1 MERNSVSVALEN
13 QVLVAIIPQAQ
24 AQYFDFETKE
34 WKPLPSMAQL
44 TDATT
49 CFCAEYAGN
58 HLYVAAKKEEYFVMY
73 RYDTVSNT
81 WETLSPILGC
91 EHKIDSLCTID
102 DYIYAIRESQPPHRC
117 SLKTNQLQC
126 IRSFST
132 SGARLNTFC
141 SKASVVFNSCLFVL
155 QGLDTVV
162 RYNRDLCKIYDEKPA
177 MVQCFDPELNEWKSK
192 ASTNSS
198 HFGSSLFVVN
208 GRLCIAGGT
217 GFSGAPVEIYDE
229 QNKKWSYVEQSRIP
243 QNNLG
248 AVEIEGRVYFII
260 NNFPVDSGIRIPS
273 GEKYP
278 VPLDEWENL
287 RKVNSNAVLCYLP
300 VRNESLKAE

>member
-73 RYDTVSNT
+73 RYDT
-81 WETLSPILGC
+81 
-91 EHKIDSLCTID
+91 
-102 DYIYAIRESQPPHRC
+102 
-117 SLKTNQLQC
+117 
-126 IRSFST
+126 
-132 SGARLNTFC
+132 
-141 SKASVVFNSCLFVL
+141 
-155 QGLDTVV
+155 GLDTVV